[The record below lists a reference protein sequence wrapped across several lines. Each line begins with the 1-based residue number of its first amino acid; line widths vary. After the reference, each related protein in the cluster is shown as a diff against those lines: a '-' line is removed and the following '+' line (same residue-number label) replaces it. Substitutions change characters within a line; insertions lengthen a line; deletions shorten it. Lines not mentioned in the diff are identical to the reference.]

1 MGSVLSWSFELPE
14 EESHGLEGYATEAA
28 WGRPAGR
35 VRAVLRSDGSAW
47 LVVGREQRVV
57 SLDDIAWVDHSLNR
71 VRLRLSAEQLA
82 NAPRLDRARGVAGG
96 YAQAVR
102 MLAVPAGLPPP
113 PRPQAA
119 VGGSELIVPFAALA
133 LGLLATLAVFV
144 GADLSWDSWEFSLFA
159 LPVALLVL
167 ALVTARSAARA

>member
-1 MGSVLSWSFELPE
+1 MGSVLPWSFELPD

-113 PRPQAA
+113 PTPAGRGWGFGAHRPLRSPRA
-119 VGGSELIVPFAALA
+119 
-133 LGLLATLAVFV
+133 
-144 GADLSWDSWEFSLFA
+144 W
-159 LPVALLVL
+159 
-167 ALVTARSAARA
+167 TARHARGLRRGRSLLG